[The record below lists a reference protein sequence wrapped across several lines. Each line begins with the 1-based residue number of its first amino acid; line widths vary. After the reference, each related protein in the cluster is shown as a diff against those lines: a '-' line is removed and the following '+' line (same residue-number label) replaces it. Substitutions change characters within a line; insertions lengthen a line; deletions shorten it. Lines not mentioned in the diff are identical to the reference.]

1 MLIETVSTKW
11 KKALAKGNS
20 VQQTFWTPAVLS
32 VNPGFPQSTLPV
44 STAGT
49 VPDGVY
55 AAAGD
60 PPGCLT
66 QNRIQILPWSDGGIG
81 QQFSIRLWGFTVHDN
96 SNPAW
101 PPLFLCE
108 LLCTTASIPGT
119 STANASDPTANAFPI
134 NANLCDTITLTQGTL
149 GPSGQINST
158 GPGSNIPAWATIEI
172 YGSQWFFFDFE
183 TSEPGGV
190 IAETPF
196 GANAFWKY

>member
-20 VQQTFWTPAVLS
+20 VQQTFWTPAVLTAQ
-32 VNPGFPQSTLPV
+32 PDFPQSNLPV
-44 STAGT
+44 SASGI

-55 AAAGD
+55 AAAGT
-60 PPGCLT
+60 PPGSLT
-66 QNRIQILPWSDGGIG
+66 QNRVQIMPWSDGGIG
-81 QQFSIRLWGFTVHDN
+81 QQFSLRLWGFTVHDT

-101 PPLFLCE
+101 IPFFLCE
-108 LLCTTASIPGT
+108 LLCTTGEMAGT
-119 STANASDPTANAFPI
+119 STANAADPTANAFPP
-134 NANLCDTITLTQGTL
+134 NSYLCDTIVLTSGTL
-149 GPSGQINST
+149 GRTGIINST
-158 GPGSNIPAWATIEI
+158 GPGTNIPAWVTVELF
-172 YGSQWFFFDFE
+172 GSQWFYFDFE